1 MTGGRSSTY
10 QMPYGLLSFSD
21 AELANPAVC
30 KPVLF
35 SQGNGRGASIYAPI
49 PRKPCASIWH
59 FLAIRPNLHS
69 SVSVYNMVSK
79 TMPKGA
85 STVEGRGTL
94 PPPAL
99 QQDTH
104 SCSKQTPASLN
115 ITLGWQP
122 VLIVDVNKASSR
134 SSTLWEGVVIL

>member
-94 PPPAL
+94 PPPAQHL
-99 QQDTH
+99 LNNAAGH
-104 SCSKQTPASLN
+104 SQL
-115 ITLGWQP
+115 L
-122 VLIVDVNKASSR
+122 KADSS
-134 SSTLWEGVVIL
+134 ILEHHLRVATCAYSGC

>member
-10 QMPYGLLSFSD
+10 QMLYGLLSFSD
-21 AELANPAVC
+21 TELANPAVC

-35 SQGNGRGASIYAPI
+35 SQGNGRGTSIYAPI

-79 TMPKGA
+79 TVPKGA

-94 PPPAL
+94 PPPAQHL
-99 QQDTH
+99 LNNAAGH
-104 SCSKQTPASLN
+104 SQL
-115 ITLGWQP
+115 L
-122 VLIVDVNKASSR
+122 KADSS
-134 SSTLWEGVVIL
+134 ILEHHLRVATCAYSGC